1 MNSLRE
7 NHKEL
12 MKNNGLILKS
22 EQRFRS
28 VKHNVFTE
36 VVNKIALS
44 TNDDKRIPSVNSIDT
59 YAYGTSKD
67 LVRKKR
73 RNRM

>member
-1 MNSLRE
+1 MI
-7 NHKEL
+7 
-12 MKNNGLILKS
+12 KNNGLILKS

-44 TNDDKRIPSVNSIDT
+44 TNDAKRIPSVDSIDT
-59 YAYGTSKD
+59 HAYRTSKD

>member
-1 MNSLRE
+1 MI
-7 NHKEL
+7 
-12 MKNNGLILKS
+12 KNNGLILKS